1 MKKLYDKS
9 ELVFAIILIIVYVS
23 GSAVMKKIS
32 EAAGITFLPEFAF
45 YFVLSAVIFM
55 FAKKNGLLRHIGLCR
70 PQASASVMLFY
81 LPMLFIGS
89 MSIFTGISVGMS
101 PLTLA
106 LHTAMMVAVA
116 FLEEVFSG
124 AFSSE
129 E

>member
-32 EAAGITFLPEFAF
+32 EAAGITFLPEVAF

-70 PQASASVMLFY
+70 PQASASV
-81 LPMLFIGS
+81 MLFIGS